1 MSLFE
6 KTLTEKTKQYTTS
19 SHAVKDHSVNYNSF
33 ANIFTLYEQT
43 GEIKR
48 SDILEEDDPMEWL
61 PSQYRPSQGGDPLS
75 APADVQKDAVE
86 NFCLNNPHDPR
97 CAGGRTEDWFKSA
110 NAGQQSP
117 GIIRQAMPD
126 LPGAVGAQPPAPQV
140 PKPEPEE
147 VAAPEPEPEPEEVVA
162 PEPAVAEQP
171 PVEAPAPVQNSEPRK
186 MGTEYD
192 LSGGNDF
199 FSHKSHMLAGRP
211 GSRQPSQPSR
221 FGQVARGAASGLLN
235 APGNIMRGVG
245 RGAGAVTR
253 GAGHVANSFG
263 RGLRGVA
270 TAPYNLAGG
279 ARDAYIG
286 ANNWAA
292 KKERDTK
299 ELGAF
304 GALPDRTG
312 SSPNRTDT
320 NPKKNRYTDE
330 REDFAFKRWE
340 AQKNGDPTFT
350 YRGNTYKTTSGGQP
364 SRIN

>member
-6 KTLTEKTKQYTTS
+6 KTLTEKTKQYITS
-19 SHAVKDHSVNYNSF
+19 SHDVEDHSVNYNSF
-33 ANIFTLYEQT
+33 ANIFTLYERT

-117 GIIRQAMPD
+117 GIIRQNMPD
-126 LPGAVGAQPPAPQV
+126 LPGAVGEPSSEPQ
-140 PKPEPEE
+140 
-147 VAAPEPEPEPEEVVA
+147 APEPEPEAVPEPEPEAVPEPEEVVA

-171 PVEAPAPVQNSEPRK
+171 PVEAPEPRK

-199 FSHKSHMLAGRP
+199 FSQKSHMLAGRP
-211 GSRQPSQPSR
+211 GPRQPSR

-235 APGNIMRGVG
+235 APGNIMRAAGRGVG
-245 RGAGAVTR
+245 AVAS
-253 GAGHVANSFG
+253 GAGHVANSLG

-286 ANNWAA
+286 ANNWVA

-304 GALPDRTG
+304 GALPDRTR
-312 SSPNRTDT
+312 SRPNRTDT
-320 NPKKNRYTDE
+320 NLKKNRYTDE
-330 REDFAFKRWE
+330 REDFAYKRWE
-340 AQKNGDPTFT
+340 ALKDGDPTFI
-350 YRGNTYKTTSGGQP
+350 YKGNTYRTTTGGQP
-364 SRIN
+364 SRIY